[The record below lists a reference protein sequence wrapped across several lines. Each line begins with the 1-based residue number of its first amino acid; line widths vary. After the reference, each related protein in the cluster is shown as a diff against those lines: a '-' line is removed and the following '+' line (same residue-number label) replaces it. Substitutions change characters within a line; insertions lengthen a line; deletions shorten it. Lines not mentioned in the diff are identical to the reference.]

1 MKAVVVLFSFL
12 AAVALAAPSTI
23 DSRSDTEPAM
33 VNAAGEVVPFDPAG
47 VVVKG

>member
-1 MKAVVVLFSFL
+1 MNLIIALFSFL
-12 AAVALAAPSTI
+12 AVAIAAPSTV

-47 VVVKG
+47 VVVKA

>member
-1 MKAVVVLFSFL
+1 MKLVVVFFSFL
-12 AAVALAAPSTI
+12 VVAIAAPSTV
-23 DSRSDTEPAM
+23 DSRSDTDPAM